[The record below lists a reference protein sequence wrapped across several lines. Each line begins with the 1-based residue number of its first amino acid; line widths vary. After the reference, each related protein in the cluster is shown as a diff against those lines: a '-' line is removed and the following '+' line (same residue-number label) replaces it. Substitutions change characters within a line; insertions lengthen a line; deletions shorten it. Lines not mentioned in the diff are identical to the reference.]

1 MDNNKIIE
9 YVCGGLFGTAVYVGF
24 LLMFIWATWKSDFI
38 FHYGRIR
45 GRLARVI
52 GIIGLI
58 GMAAGTYLAVSLL
71 VFDTTPPFAP
81 VAGFLFG
88 LLIVMLLVV
97 RFLALF
103 MWHEK

>member
-1 MDNNKIIE
+1 MNNGNVI
-9 YVCGGLFGTAVYVGF
+9 CGGLIGSLAYIGF
-24 LLMFIWATWKSDFI
+24 LVMFTWAVWKGEFI

-45 GRLARVI
+45 GKFARVV

-58 GMAAGTYLAVSLL
+58 GMAAGTYLMVSIF
-71 VFDTTPPFAP
+71 VFDKTPPFASI
-81 VAGFLFG
+81 AGFLVG